1 MRISTLGISIL
12 GNGDLRGILCKQVR
26 ITEDFFIQMRYV
38 SQLVEVFQGCFHV
51 RLDKSAGKWTRG
63 PRRGGVDAGA
73 MPKQLS
79 SLYIYDNY
87 WEF

>member
-1 MRISTLGISIL
+1 
-12 GNGDLRGILCKQVR
+12 
-26 ITEDFFIQMRYV
+26 MRYV